1 MKDAREIW
9 YMESTATPTS
19 LIIDGYSGMPIHVEE
34 QHGPQTGTVE
44 WLLQAIERH
53 AASEADALE
62 LYARIGD
69 ESGDP
74 VVALVMRLILDDE
87 QRHHSLLKRIESS
100 LRDAL
105 DWSHSPS
112 SLPSSTMPQEP
123 LAGGDLVSIA
133 RELVDEE
140 RTGARRMRELANG
153 ERGIDAGLHSL
164 LLEMMALDSE
174 KHAHLLQYVQRRLE
188 ARTRA
193 QDGPVD

>member
-1 MKDAREIW
+1 
-9 YMESTATPTS
+9 MESTGSPTS
-19 LIIDGYSGMPIHVEE
+19 PIIEGYSGMPIHMDE
-34 QHGPQTGTVE
+34 QHGPRPGSVE
-44 WLLQAIERH
+44 WLLQAVERH

-62 LYARIGD
+62 LYGRIAD

-87 QRHHSLLKRIESS
+87 QRHHSLLKRIEST

-112 SLPSSTMPQEP
+112 SLPTSSVPQQP
-123 LAGGDLVSIA
+123 LPRRLESIA
-133 RELVDEE
+133 RELVEEE
-140 RTGARRMRELANG
+140 RTGARKMRELASK

-188 ARTRA
+188 ARAPARDDPA
-193 QDGPVD
+193 D